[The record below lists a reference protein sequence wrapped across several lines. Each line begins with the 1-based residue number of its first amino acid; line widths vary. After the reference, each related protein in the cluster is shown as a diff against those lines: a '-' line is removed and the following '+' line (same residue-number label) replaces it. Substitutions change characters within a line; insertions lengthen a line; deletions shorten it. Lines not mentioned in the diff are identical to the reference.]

1 MQTEPYLRGGANK
14 PNVKRRH
21 FLEPR
26 TVPPMSQPQKGP
38 VVLITQVPHCSITQ
52 FPAGSSEVPS
62 ACSSE

>member
-38 VVLITQVPHCSITQ
+38 VVLITQVPPLFHH
-52 FPAGSSEVPS
+52 PVPS
-62 ACSSE
+62 RELRGALSLQL